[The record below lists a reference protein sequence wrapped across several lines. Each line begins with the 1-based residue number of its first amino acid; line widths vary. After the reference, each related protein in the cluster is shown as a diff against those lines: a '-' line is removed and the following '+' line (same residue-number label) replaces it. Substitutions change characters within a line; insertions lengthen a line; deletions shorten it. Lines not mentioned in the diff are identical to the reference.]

1 MVSPPPPAPPQR
13 CPAPSLCPKSPLCM
27 AVQMSSLSLGLYLC
41 HSAKENPTLNSYFL
55 PEKKI
60 QIPSNS
66 DPVKLES
73 KTGFGTQQAL
83 NKCPFHTHF
92 HASHSLDQLV
102 PIISVSNVFRPSAG
116 LKVPLPLIPILCLS
130 SWLQLPVQA
139 SSSWERGVGG
149 KHLWSV
155 LDELLLYI

>member
-1 MVSPPPPAPPQR
+1 MVSPPPLRPPALP
-13 CPAPSLCPKSPLCM
+13 CPKPLPQIPPLHGSPDEL
-27 AVQMSSLSLGLYLC
+27 SLSRAVSMPFCKRKPYT
-41 HSAKENPTLNSYFL
+41 EFL
-55 PEKKI
+55 FSSRKKI

-73 KTGFGTQQAL
+73 KPGFGTQQAL

-102 PIISVSNVFRPSAG
+102 PIISVSDVSRPSAG